1 MSVNKE
7 IRKEAE
13 EVETFEKKNGLIVIE
28 TSEVCDYHMGG
39 WNAYSV
45 MYNPNTVPK
54 EAVENYIK
62 RYQEAQEK
70 GIDFNAIASS
80 KEYDII
86 CLPKNVMNNFRRM
99 IKEQYDMIPK
109 VKEEPQK
116 DTRNL
121 SDLERLVSAFSDN
134 TILSNTQAENL
145 ACAIEAY
152 VKERIATAL
161 DKHLYAFDHTY
172 DNHGMD

>member
-7 IRKEAE
+7 IRKEAKKTE
-13 EVETFEKKNGLIVIE
+13 AFEKKNGLMVIE
-28 TSEVCDYHMGG
+28 TGEVYAYQMGG

-45 MYNPNTVPK
+45 MYNPNTVSK
-54 EAVENYIK
+54 KAVEQYIE

-70 GIDFNAIASS
+70 GIDFNALASS
-80 KEYDII
+80 KGFDII

-99 IKEQYDMIPK
+99 IKEQYDMTPK
-109 VKEEPQK
+109 VKEEPQE

-121 SDLERLVSAFSDN
+121 SDLEQLVSAFSDN
-134 TILSNTQAENL
+134 TLLSKTQTENL

-152 VKERIATAL
+152 VEDRIAKAL
-161 DKHLYAFDHTY
+161 DRHIYDFDHTY